1 MFKIKGIAILLT
13 KYSALFK
20 AILYKK
26 RFFNT
31 FLILFSYIR
40 GKNNVLGSPFLLQ
53 VEPTN
58 RCNLSC
64 DLCLTGLGKL
74 SRPKRDMTFQ
84 EFTQIINQFEE
95 SIIYLVLY
103 NLGEPLLNT
112 QIYEMIEYAKEK
124 KVFIQLSTN
133 GYFND
138 DKHIKRIINCG
149 VDELIISLD
158 FTTPESYTKHK
169 KSKTFENVV
178 ENILLIVKER
188 GRKRRPFINVQL
200 LLMRDNEEEIPRFK
214 SLIHYLKVDKGIIKK
229 VRVDFPGSSP
239 DVSFL
244 PQNSKHIRKSYM
256 GNYKRAKC
264 YRPWISTVILS
275 DNSIVPCC
283 FDMHSEYNFGNISNL
298 SFSQIWNNEKY
309 VRFRKQILNNIN
321 QIPLCK
327 QCSIDNFF
335 DNFVK

>member
-1 MFKIKGIAILLT
+1 MFKIKGIAILLK

-31 FLILFSYIR
+31 FLILFSYMK
-40 GKNNVLGSPFLLQ
+40 GKSNILGLPFILQ

-64 DLCLTGLGKL
+64 SLCLTGLGKL

-84 EFTQIINQFEE
+84 EFAQIINQFEE

-124 KVFIQLSTN
+124 KVFVKLSTN

-158 FTTPESYTKHK
+158 FTTPESYIKHK
-169 KSKTFENVV
+169 KSKTFENVI
-178 ENILLIVKER
+178 ENIVLMVKER
-188 GRKRRPFINVQL
+188 GRERRPFINVQFL
-200 LLMRDNEEEIPRFK
+200 LLRDNQEDVPRFK
-214 SLIHYLKVDKGIIKK
+214 SLMRQLKADRGIIKK

-239 DVSFL
+239 DISFL
-244 PQNSKHIRKSYM
+244 PQNNKYIRRSYM
-256 GNYKRAKC
+256 GNYKKARC
-264 YRPWISTVILS
+264 YRPWISAVVLS
-275 DNSIVPCC
+275 NNSVVPCC
-283 FDMHSEYNFGNISNL
+283 FDMQGEYNFGNMLNL
-298 SFSQIWNNEKY
+298 DFGQIWNNKKY
-309 VRFRKQILNNIN
+309 IGFRKQILNDIN